1 MLTRRAALSGPE
13 MNMRATSNFE
23 EDIFISYAHI
33 DNLPLDEGLKGWV
46 ETLHERLKVLLMQL
60 LGEEVKIWRDRK
72 LQGNDVFEE
81 TLTGR
86 VGKAALLV
94 SVLSPRYVKSEWC
107 MREVDEFCR
116 QAALNGG
123 LQVGDKLRVFK
134 VVKTHVPLEKHPPAL
149 QGLLGYEFYEY
160 DPERDRA
167 REFRPEVTPSR
178 DMRYWEKLDDLA
190 HDIKHLIE
198 TIKNDEGPAPL
209 SEGDESAPPP
219 PVPQGGKTVYLAETA
234 SDLREERDRIKR
246 ELQQHGHT
254 VLPDRELPLEGDS
267 LKQVVRDYL
276 GRSDL
281 SVHLMGSRYG
291 VIPEGE
297 SRSVIHLQSDL
308 AAAMGGGL
316 RQIIWIPT
324 GAEATTDA
332 AQRRLI
338 DSFRLE
344 SNGHGQTEVLQTRLE
359 DLKTFIQDNLSGK
372 VKPSPGARADG
383 RRRSVYLICDRQDM
397 EAAQAVADYLFEL
410 GIDVML
416 PATEGEEA
424 MVIQDHKD
432 NLLECDAVLIYYGR
446 ANELWL
452 RMKQRELQKLVGYG
466 RTEPLLAKALYV
478 SAPRTAAKDRLR
490 DHESLII
497 RDYDAF
503 SPESLGPF
511 VEQVLRGEGA

>member
-1 MLTRRAALSGPE
+1 
-13 MNMRATSNFE
+13 MRATSNFE

-46 ETLHERLKVLLMQL
+46 ETLHDRLKIRLMQL

-81 TLTGR
+81 TLTAR
-86 VGKAALLV
+86 LGKVALLV
-94 SVLSPRYVKSEWC
+94 SILSPRYVKSEWC
-107 MREVDEFCR
+107 IREVDEFCR
-116 QAALNGG
+116 QAALSGG

-134 VVKTHVPLEKHPPAL
+134 VLKTHVPLETHPPVI
-149 QGLLGYEFYEY
+149 QDILGYEFYEY
-160 DPERDRA
+160 DPERKRA
-167 REFRPEVTPSR
+167 REFNPETSPAR
-178 DMRYWEKLDDLA
+178 DMRYWERLDDLA
-190 HDIKHLIE
+190 YDIKQLIE
-198 TIKNDEGPAPL
+198 TIKAAGRQAPA
-209 SEGDESAPPP
+209 DAA
-219 PVPQGGKTVYLAETA
+219 QGGKTVYLAETA
-234 SDLREERDRIKR
+234 SDLRDERDRIKR
-246 ELQQHGHT
+246 ELLQHGHN

-281 SVHLMGSRYG
+281 SVHLIGGRYG
-291 VIPEGE
+291 IIPEGE
-297 SRSVIHLQSDL
+297 SRSVVHLQSDL
-308 AAAMGGGL
+308 AAARGDGF

-324 GAEATTDA
+324 GVQAPDDA
-332 AQRRLI
+332 AQQRLL

-344 SNGHGQTEVLQTRLE
+344 SNGNRQTEVLQTRLE

-372 VKPSPGARADG
+372 VRPAPGARADG

-397 EAAQAVADYLFEL
+397 EAARAVADYLFER
-410 GIDVML
+410 GMDVML

-424 MVIQDHKD
+424 LVIQDHKD

-466 RTEPLLAKALYV
+466 RAEPLAAKAIYV
-478 SAPRTAAKDRLR
+478 SGPQTAAKDHLR
-490 DHESLII
+490 DHEALII

-511 VEQVLRGEGA
+511 VGQVLKGEGA